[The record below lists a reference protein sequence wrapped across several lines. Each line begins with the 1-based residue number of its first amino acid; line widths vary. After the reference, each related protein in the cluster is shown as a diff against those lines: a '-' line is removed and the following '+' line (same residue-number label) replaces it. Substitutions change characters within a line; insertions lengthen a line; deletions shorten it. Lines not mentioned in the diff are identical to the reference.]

1 MTPTYLQASSCHC
14 LRASPLCHRLYVG
27 NLAHKNRT
35 MMLAFGPCFKQGR
48 HRRDGKYQQLRDD
61 NAPLAECV
69 TEHKPSQ
76 HSSRSQT
83 SLSNRHLNMLYSA
96 NTSSQPMQLR
106 LENIL
111 RERNYKTISEL
122 FVASYTTLCNQG
134 LQSHVR
140 LVMCSCKVSV
150 NLLVLA
156 MTNPSKNP
164 TACVCPLKCLRD
176 KHSVTARRLDA
187 SKRKGWMKVV

>member
-35 MMLAFGPCFKQGR
+35 MMLAFGPCFTQGQ

-96 NTSSQPMQLR
+96 SSCTKTSSQPMQLR

-122 FVASYTTLCNQG
+122 FVATYTTLCNQG

-156 MTNPSKNP
+156 MTNPSKTRQP
-164 TACVCPLKCLRD
+164 AFVP
-176 KHSVTARRLDA
+176 
-187 SKRKGWMKVV
+187 

>member
-96 NTSSQPMQLR
+96 SSCTKTSSQPMQLR

-122 FVASYTTLCNQG
+122 FVATYTTRCNQG

-140 LVMCSCKVSV
+140 LVMCSCKV
-150 NLLVLA
+150 
-156 MTNPSKNP
+156 TCFGHDESKQNP
-164 TACVCPLKCLRD
+164 TACVVPAF
-176 KHSVTARRLDA
+176 VP
-187 SKRKGWMKVV
+187 